1 MNPKWT
7 VFAVPVAVALVTFAF
22 TTQPVSSQWSSW
34 SGSSSSD
41 ARDPGVREDLPGD
54 PPSAGGPIAGLTP
67 RELEFFQ
74 HGKED
79 FEEQE
84 DVGDGVGPRMNL
96 DGCGSCHS
104 QPATGGTS
112 PAVNPQVAFANA
124 ASPSQLPAVAA
135 FIRVDGPIREVRL
148 IKNPDGT
155 PDGGVTN
162 TFTITGREGADG
174 CNLAQH
180 NFAREIEN
188 RNIIFRIPTAVFGAG
203 LIEQIPDATILA
215 NMAANSSLKR
225 ELGIRGRP
233 NYFVSGRTISGVANR
248 NGNDGTITRFGHKA
262 QNVSLLLF
270 SGEAYNVEMGIT
282 SELFQNEREQN
293 PACHTPGQFPPVP
306 NDTQDFNADSALTG
320 TTAIQNFANFQRFL
334 APPRPSLDRPGGAE
348 SIARGRSLFS
358 SVGCAL
364 CHTPTL
370 RTGNSTVAALRN
382 IDANLFSD
390 LLVHDMGEGLKDD
403 VSQGVANGREFRTA
417 PLWGLGQR
425 IFFLHDG
432 RTRNLKR
439 AIQEHSSDG
448 SEANGVIRRFNDL
461 RDSDQQHM
469 LNFLRSL

>member
-1 MNPKWT
+1 MNRKWT
-7 VFAVPVAVALVTFAF
+7 VFAVPVAVTAVTLAL
-22 TTQPVSSQWSSW
+22 TTQPVSSQWSS
-34 SGSSSSD
+34 G
-41 ARDPGVREDLPGD
+41 ARDPGVREDRPGD

-67 RELEFFQ
+67 KELEFFL

-84 DVGDGVGPRMNL
+84 AVGDGLGPRMNL

-135 FIRVDGPIREVRL
+135 FIRVDGPVREVRL
-148 IKNPDGT
+148 QKNPDGT

-162 TFTITGREGADG
+162 TFTITGRDGADG
-174 CNLAQH
+174 CMLAQH
-180 NFAREIEN
+180 NFNREIEN
-188 RNIIFRIPTAVFGAG
+188 RNITFRIPTAVFGAG
-203 LIEQIPDATILA
+203 LIEQITDATILA

-225 ELGIRGRP
+225 DLGIRGRP
-233 NYFVSGRTISGVANR
+233 NYFVSGRTTISGDPNR

-293 PACHTPGQFPPVP
+293 PACQFANVP

-334 APPRPSLDRPGGAE
+334 APPRPSLDRPGGSD
-348 SIARGRSLFS
+348 SINRGRSLFS

-370 RTGNSTVAALRN
+370 RTSEKSTVEALRN
-382 IDANLFSD
+382 INANLFSD
-390 LLVHDMGEGLKDD
+390 LLVHDMGVGLKDD
-403 VSQGVANGREFRTA
+403 ITQGLANGREFRTA

-432 RTRNLKR
+432 RTRSLTR

-448 SEANGVIRRFNDL
+448 SEANGVINRFNNL
-461 RDSDQQHM
+461 RDSDQQHI